1 MVKQKSVEAAD
12 LLQSRWTS
20 GPLTVRR
27 RSRRAAQ
34 LLVGAGAF
42 SFCLFW
48 ARCERRKIPYGP
60 SIALRLVRVAE

>member
-1 MVKQKSVEAAD
+1 MKQKSVEAAD

-27 RSRRAAQ
+27 KSRRAAQ

-42 SFCLFW
+42 SFFFFGHGTSDVRSRTGRQSHFAW
-48 ARCERRKIPYGP
+48 SGWP
-60 SIALRLVRVAE
+60 SE